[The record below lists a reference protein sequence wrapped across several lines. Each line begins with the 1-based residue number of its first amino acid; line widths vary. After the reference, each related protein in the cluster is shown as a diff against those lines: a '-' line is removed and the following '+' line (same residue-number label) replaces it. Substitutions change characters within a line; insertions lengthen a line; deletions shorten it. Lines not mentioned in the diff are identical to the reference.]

1 MVGAD
6 KIGVLLAL
14 RESVIPI
21 VILKLENPVSAGE
34 HSTKAISS
42 THRKAQVGNRLQESE
57 EGGVVI
63 RTGPLILDK
72 YISRR

>member
-57 EGGVVI
+57 EGGSGNQDAPL
-63 RTGPLILDK
+63 RT
-72 YISRR
+72 